1 MEKFLIKKELR
12 RLWGI
17 IKDLDKKVI
26 IIFLSIAVLQTI
38 SYYYTSRLFFRHY
51 LFQYFQ
57 SNPDVFL
64 LEYYY
69 WFIGDFF
76 TLFVLPVLLIKFLLK
91 ENVSDYGISLGDYR
105 AGLKITFIFLMIM
118 LPVIWIVSS
127 LSEFSRTYP
136 HLASARDSWGTFFLF
151 EVGILVYMFAW
162 EFIWRGFVLFG
173 LKKQFGYYAVLIQMI
188 PFLILHNGKPAP
200 ETFGAIIAGI
210 ALGILA
216 LRTKSIF
223 YCIITHMSV
232 MFIIDLISVLR
243 YRADDFG
250 LGINSLINILKTIF

>member
-1 MEKFLIKKELR
+1 MEKFLIKEELR
-12 RLWGI
+12 RLWRI
-17 IKDLDKKVI
+17 IKSLDKKVI

-38 SYYYTSRLFFRHY
+38 SYYYTSRVFFRQY
-51 LFQYFQ
+51 LFQNFQ
-57 SNPDVFL
+57 SNPNVFL
-64 LEYYY
+64 IEYYY

-76 TLFVLPVLLIKFLLK
+76 TLFILPVLLIKFLLK
-91 ENVSDYGISLGDYR
+91 ENITDYGISLGDYK
-105 AGLKITFIFLMIM
+105 AGLKITLIFLIIMI
-118 LPVIWIVSS
+118 PIIWFVSS
-127 LSEFSRTYP
+127 LPEFTRTYP
-136 HLASARDSWGTFFLF
+136 HLASARDSWGIFFLF
-151 EVGILVYMFAW
+151 ELGIFVYMFAW

-173 LKKQFGYYAVLIQMI
+173 LKEQFGYYAVLIQMI

-216 LRTKSIF
+216 LRTRSIF

-243 YRADDFG
+243 YRVDDYG
-250 LGINSLINILKTIF
+250 VGINSFINILKTIF